1 MSPARAGRRR
11 RIFGRPRTPVRLG
24 RGTVNRHLT
33 PLPTQ
38 GPTPD
43 HAVSP
48 AGLLDS
54 SRHPAEASTV
64 ARPEWRPGAE
74 TAFAVVLG
82 AGWFALSA
90 ILLSAL
96 GHPHPM
102 AFTIAGV
109 AVNVAVV
116 LVFARYG
123 GIGVAVAVGVAGV
136 VALDWYA
143 IPPVHTVLVPDLENA
158 FALCAYLV
166 TGTLLGQLAAATRR
180 RAEASEREASAL
192 AAEQAALR
200 RVATVVA
207 REGSPDEVFALV
219 TEEVARLLSIDIAS
233 LLRYESDGTATVVA
247 TWSGVRRSL
256 PVGFRVE
263 LAGDSVTAAVLDRR
277 GPARLDSYQA
287 AQGDFAV
294 TLRGMGVRASAG
306 SPVMVGGVVWGVM
319 IGASL
324 SQPIPQST
332 EFRLGQFTE
341 LAATALA
348 NAEAR
353 GELKASRAR
362 IVASGDDARRRIERN
377 LHDGVQQRLV
387 SLAFDARRVEGL
399 ATAGE
404 IDLAAQVGRLREGL
418 VEVVDD
424 LRELSHGIHPAI
436 LSDGGLRPAL
446 ATLARRSPLPL
457 ELDLPGGDRL
467 PEPVEVCVYYVV
479 SEAMTNAIKH
489 AQATHLAVRLHADRV
504 RARLDVRDDGVG
516 GVDARRGSG
525 LIGLSDRVNALGG
538 TMDVNSPVGVGTTL
552 RVRLP
557 LAGKGESSLQALR
570 VEATPP

>member
-1 MSPARAGRRR
+1 
-11 RIFGRPRTPVRLG
+11 
-24 RGTVNRHLT
+24 
-33 PLPTQ
+33 
-38 GPTPD
+38 
-43 HAVSP
+43 
-48 AGLLDS
+48 
-54 SRHPAEASTV
+54 V

-109 AVNVAVV
+109 AVNIAVV

-143 IPPVHTVLVPDLENA
+143 IPPVHKVLVPDLQNA
-158 FALCAYLV
+158 LALGAYLV

-180 RAEASEREASAL
+180 RAEASEQEASAL

-200 RVATVVA
+200 RVATLVA

-247 TWSGVRRSL
+247 TWSGVQRSL
-256 PVGFRVE
+256 PVGFRAE

-277 GPARLDSYQA
+277 GHARMDSYEA

-306 SPVMVGGVVWGVM
+306 SPVMVGGAVWGVM
-319 IGASL
+319 IGASMS

-362 IVASGDDARRRIERN
+362 IVASGDEARRRIERN

-387 SLAFDARRVEGL
+387 SLGFDARKVEGL
-399 ATAGE
+399 AKSGE
-404 IDLAAQVGRLREGL
+404 TDLAAQVGRLREGL

-446 ATLARRSPLPL
+446 ATLARRSPLPV
-457 ELDLPGGDRL
+457 ELDLRRGGRL

-479 SEAMTNAIKH
+479 SEALTNAIKH
-489 AQATHLAVRLHADRV
+489 AQATHLAVRLDAYGMK
-504 RARLDVRDDGVG
+504 ARLDVRDDGVG

-538 TMDVNSPVGVGTTL
+538 TIDVSSPVGVGTTL

-557 LAGKGESSLQALR
+557 LAGKGKSSLRALR

>member
-1 MSPARAGRRR
+1 
-11 RIFGRPRTPVRLG
+11 
-24 RGTVNRHLT
+24 
-33 PLPTQ
+33 
-38 GPTPD
+38 
-43 HAVSP
+43 
-48 AGLLDS
+48 
-54 SRHPAEASTV
+54 V

-74 TAFAVVLG
+74 TAFALVLG

-90 ILLSAL
+90 LLLSAL
-96 GHPHPM
+96 PTPHPL
-102 AFTIAGV
+102 AFTIAGI

-123 GIGVAVAVGVAGV
+123 GIGAAVTVGVAGV

-143 IPPVHTVLVPDLENA
+143 IPPVHERLVPDLENA
-158 FALCAYLV
+158 VALGAYLV
-166 TGTLLGQLAAATRR
+166 TGTLLGQLAATARR
-180 RAEASEREASAL
+180 RAEVSEHEASDL

-200 RVATVVA
+200 RVATLVA

-247 TWSGVRRSL
+247 SWSGAKRGL
-256 PVGFRVE
+256 PVGFRAE
-263 LAGDSVTAAVLDRR
+263 LAGDSVTAAVLDTQR
-277 GPARLDSYQA
+277 PARLNSYEKA
-287 AQGDFAV
+287 RGDFAS
-294 TLRGMGVRASAG
+294 TLRRTGVRASAG

-319 IGASL
+319 IGASMS
-324 SQPIPQST
+324 SQPIPEST
-332 EFRLGQFTE
+332 ELRLGQFTE

-362 IVASGDDARRRIERN
+362 IVASGDEARRRIERN

-399 ATAGE
+399 AMAGSTE
-404 IDLAAQVGRLREGL
+404 LATQVGRLREGL

-436 LSDGGLRPAL
+436 LSEGGLRPAL
-446 ATLARRSPLPL
+446 ATLARRSPLPV
-457 ELDLPGGDRL
+457 ELDLQADGRL

-489 AQATHLAVRLHADRV
+489 ARATYVAVGLDADGA

-516 GVDARRGSG
+516 GVDARSGSG

-538 TMDVNSPVGVGTTL
+538 TLDVSSPVGVGTTL
-552 RVRLP
+552 RAQIP
-557 LAGKGESSLQALR
+557 LAGEGEASPQPLGA
-570 VEATPP
+570 EAAPP